1 MRSVP
6 IALRHFH
13 EVILPGVPVHPFF
26 DLDMAITGLERGEGK
41 SDRNHRFLFFPLS
54 LA

>member
-26 DLDMAITGLERGEGK
+26 DLDMAITGLEK
-41 SDRNHRFLFFPLS
+41 KKHWQSPTHFFVS
-54 LA
+54 